1 MSEFDAFEKKQERL
15 LLRKADRLQ
24 ARPKRVIA
32 FNAAVLGVYG
42 WHVSVPVLLGVFLG
56 RFMDNRFPVL
66 NISWTLNF
74 ILIGF
79 LAGIYNA
86 NRWLKKEGVVTS
98 PHRLNDK
105 NGTLALRS
113 GDARR
118 ARKNKKTD
126 CAFSSKRR
134 GACKS

>member
-1 MSEFDAFEKKQERL
+1 MAEFDALEKKQERL
-15 LLRKADRLQ
+15 LIQKADRLRD
-24 ARPKRVIA
+24 RPKRVIT

-66 NISWTLNF
+66 HLSWTLNL

-86 NRWLKKEGVVTS
+86 NRWLKKEGTVSAPEKQKAKDT
-98 PHRLNDK
+98 DK
-105 NGTLALRS
+105 NSHT
-113 GDARR
+113 
-118 ARKNKKTD
+118 NQ
-126 CAFSSKRR
+126 R
-134 GACKS
+134 GSACNS